1 MQTAVLPAAPKEAF
15 VRRDILGVPEFSAA
29 VPCELM
35 P

>member
-1 MQTAVLPAAPKEAF
+1 MQTVVLPLAPKEPF
-15 VRRDILGVPEFSAA
+15 MRRDILGVHEFSAA